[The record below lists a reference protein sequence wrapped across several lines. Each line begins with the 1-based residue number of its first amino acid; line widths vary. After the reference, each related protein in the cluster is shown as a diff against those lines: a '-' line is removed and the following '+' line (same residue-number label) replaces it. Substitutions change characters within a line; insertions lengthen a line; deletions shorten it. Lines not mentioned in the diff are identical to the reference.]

1 MQSSIEEIVLY
12 EKGEPVK
19 FRDGEIIATKNPES
33 LNRSVYVVSNGQ
45 KRPIANREA
54 FNALGYKWKNIIW
67 TTDKVL
73 DLHETGEMIDIIQ

>member
-1 MQSSIEEIVLY
+1 MQSSIEELELY
-12 EKGEPVK
+12 KKGEPVK
-19 FRDGEIIATKNPES
+19 FRDGEIIATKDPES
-33 LNRSVYVVSNGQ
+33 LNRSVYVISNSQ

-54 FNALGYKWKNIIW
+54 FTALGYKWKNIIW